1 MAQTSIRDSA
11 LTPLTPT
18 ITHSPMQSLV
28 AAVAALA
35 AARHLDDVTRI
46 VRESARRLTQADGV
60 TFVLR
65 EGTDC
70 FYADEDAI
78 APLWKGK
85 RFPMETCISG
95 WSMLHRAPV
104 AIEDIYSDPPIPHD
118 AYRPTFVKSLLMV
131 PVGEGEPV
139 AAIGAYWAQ
148 RHRPTDEQRDAL
160 QALANAA
167 SLAITNALLNTR
179 LEDSLQSERDARRAV
194 EVAVKAKDEF
204 LATVSHELRT
214 PLHVIQNW
222 VWQLKQTSEG
232 ERVFKKALDT
242 IERNAQLQ
250 ARVIE
255 DLLDVSQAIH
265 GKLHVQTQLVE
276 LSPICANV
284 LELCQLAAQ
293 AKRIRI
299 EFKRDADAHV
309 WGDPVRLQQ
318 ILWNVLSNA
327 VKFTPENGR
336 VLLKLARGPR
346 HACITVED
354 SGIGVDPVFLPHMF
368 DRFAQAD
375 QSHTRRFG
383 GLGVGLAIVKDLVT
397 LHGGTV
403 KAASPGPYQGTTV
416 TIEFPIPALMD
427 QPSAWLQPPQTAAAG
442 LRLDGVAIL
451 LVDDDDQTLTVL
463 ENVLRRH
470 GAKVLRAG
478 SAAQALTLLEHQRP
492 TVVVSDLSMPDR
504 DGLDLIRSIRQLAT
518 PNSNLPVAVLS
529 AHTARERAAGATEA
543 GFQMY
548 IEKPVHPE
556 DFVGRIA
563 ALAGL
568 H

>member
-1 MAQTSIRDSA
+1 
-11 LTPLTPT
+11 
-18 ITHSPMQSLV
+18 MQSLV

-46 VRESARRLTQADGV
+46 VRESARALTLADGV

-65 EGTDC
+65 EGTEC

-95 WSMLHRAPV
+95 WSMLHREAV
-104 AIEDIYSDPPIPHD
+104 AIEDIYSDPRIPHD

-131 PVGEGEPV
+131 PVGADEPV

-148 RHRPTDEQRDAL
+148 RHQPTDDERQTL
-160 QALANAA
+160 HALANAA
-167 SLAITNALLNTR
+167 SLAIANAMLNAR

-222 VWQLKQTSEG
+222 VWHLKQTSEG
-232 ERVFKKALDT
+232 ERGFQKALET
-242 IERNAQLQ
+242 IDRNAQLQ

-255 DLLDVSQAIH
+255 DLLDVSQSIH
-265 GKLHVQTQLVE
+265 GKLHVQTQLVDLAQVCAAVIE
-276 LSPICANV
+276 LS
-284 LELCQLAAQ
+284 QLAAR
-293 AKRIRI
+293 AKQIRL
-299 EFKRDADAHV
+299 EFQREVPVHV

-327 VKFTPENGR
+327 LKFTPQNGR
-336 VLLKLARGPR
+336 VVLKLERGPR
-346 HACITVED
+346 HACVTVKD
-354 SGIGVDPVFLPHMF
+354 SGIGVEPSFLPRMF

-375 QSHTRRFG
+375 QSQTRRFG

-403 KAASPGPYQGTTV
+403 RAMSDGPYQGTTV
-416 TIEFPIPALMD
+416 TMEFPIPALMD
-427 QPSAWLQPPQTAAAG
+427 QPSTWLQPNPATDVVT
-442 LRLDGVAIL
+442 RLDGIAIL

-470 GAKVLRAG
+470 GAQVFRAE
-478 SAAQALTLLEHQRP
+478 SADEALALIEKHRP
-492 TVVVSDLSMPDR
+492 TVVVSDLSMPNR
-504 DGLDLIRSIRQLAT
+504 DGLDLIRSIRQLAS
-518 PNSNLPVAVLS
+518 PNGKLPVAVLS
-529 AHTARERAAGATEA
+529 AHTARERAASASDA

-548 IEKPVHPE
+548 IEKPVLPE
-556 DFVGRIA
+556 EFIGRIA
-563 ALAGL
+563 TLAGL